1 MEVVQN
7 PEHTKI
13 IGKTE
18 MILANNVGH
27 NEYLYMHCSAYRHTD
42 TQTDRHTTACGPKLY
57 SKYCSSQSV

>member
-1 MEVVQN
+1 MEAVQN

-27 NEYLYMHCSAYRHTD
+27 NKYLYMHCSAYR
-42 TQTDRHTTACGPKLY
+42 QTDRQTDR
-57 SKYCSSQSV
+57 